1 MRYCPQLWLTPAM
14 DRLFVD
20 SATGRRRFL
29 DRFAVGLVAFHSK
42 TLSAFEKAMRE
53 RNRLLQ
59 EHGPHASGAWLE
71 GLENTM
77 SETGVTIAE
86 TRLDALDVLSAALTE
101 GHHPVFPQ
109 AEIALEGLLEAELRR
124 SSAGQAEESYREMLH
139 RNRALDAGAGRTL
152 EGPHR
157 TDLVTRHVSKDMP
170 AAKCSTGEQKA
181 LLVGLVL
188 AQARVLAQQTGA
200 VPLLLLDEVTAHLDP
215 SRREALFDVIQVL
228 GAQAWLTGTDAHVFE
243 GFVGGRKDRA
253 SHLHVTDGA
262 VAEL

>member
-1 MRYCPQLWLTPAM
+1 
-14 DRLFVD
+14 
-20 SATGRRRFL
+20 L
-29 DRFAVGLVAFHSK
+29 DRFAVGLVPFHSK
-42 TLSAFEKAMRE
+42 TLSAFDKAMRE

-59 EHGPHASGAWLE
+59 ENGPHASAVWLD

-77 SETGVTIAE
+77 AETGVTIAE

-109 AEIALEGLLEAELRR
+109 AEIALDGLLEAELRR
-124 SSAGQAEESYREMLH
+124 SSAAQAEETYRDMLH

-157 TDLVTRHVSKDMP
+157 TDLVTRHLSKDMP

-215 SRREALFDVIQVL
+215 TRRAALFDVIHTL
-228 GAQAWLTGTDAHVFE
+228 GAQAWLTGTDAHVFA
-243 GFVGGRKDRA
+243 GFADGCKGQA
-253 SHLHVTDGA
+253 SHLHVTDGTIT
-262 VAEL
+262 EL